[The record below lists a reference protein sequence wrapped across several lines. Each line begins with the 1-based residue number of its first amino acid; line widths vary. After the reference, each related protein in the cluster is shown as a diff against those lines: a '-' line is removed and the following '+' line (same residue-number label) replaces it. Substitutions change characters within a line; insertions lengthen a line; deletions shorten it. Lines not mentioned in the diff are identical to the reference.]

1 VTSSPLLALK
11 AVSRTY
17 DSGGVPLTVLKEVS
31 LTIQSGEF
39 VAIMGASGSG
49 KSTLM
54 NIIGCLDKPSSGSYS
69 IRGSEVGSLT
79 GDSLA
84 ALRRDTFGFIFQR
97 YNLMSDLN
105 AVENAEVPAV
115 YCGMPKQRRAAHA
128 SELLTELGLGDRLE
142 HHPNQ
147 LSGGQ
152 QQRVSIARA
161 LMNGGPVI
169 LADEP
174 TGALDSQG
182 GKEVMVILT
191 KLHAQGHTI
200 ILVTHDSDIAAYA
213 HRLVRIADGRI
224 ISDETQNKTES
235 TALAP
240 SGETD
245 QGSRRDAAVIG
256 ESLKMAFRSL
266 LHNRMRTVLTMLGII
281 IGVAS
286 VIALMAIGNGAKQ
299 DVVERIQAMGT
310 DLLTIMRGPPA
321 ARASAFIVTSFLPED
336 LPSIRNVSGVGMAVP
351 ETSLSSLLRF
361 GEQDLTVTVVG
372 TGEDFPLVH
381 DWPPRSGVFFSSE
394 HVKRYAQVVVLGQTA
409 ANNLFP
415 TDLEPLGQYVLI
427 GSAPFLVIGVLS
439 TKGLTPRGDDMDNSV
454 WLPYTTAGA
463 RVFGQRFFNNFVV
476 RVKPL
481 SDMNIVQADLHKL
494 LMKRHRKEDFNIR
507 NMADTIATANA
518 TQNTLTYLLAAI
530 AVISLVVG
538 GIGVMNIMLVSVTER
553 TREIGI
559 RMAIGARGFDVLF
572 QFLTEAVMVCFI
584 GGLAGVVVG
593 IGGGLATS
601 AIAGWRVIFT
611 ITPIVIAFACAF
623 LTGIIFGYLPAR
635 KAAQL
640 DPIEALARD

>member
-1 VTSSPLLALK
+1 MLSPLLELK

-17 DSGGVPLTVLKEVS
+17 TSGGAPLTVLKEVS
-31 LTIQSGEF
+31 LVIQSGEF

-54 NIIGCLDKPSSGSYS
+54 NIIGCLDKPSSGTYC
-69 IRGSEVGSLT
+69 IRGVDVASLT
-79 GDSLA
+79 GDALA

-115 YCGMPKQRRAAHA
+115 YCGMEKKQRQKHA
-128 SELLTELGLGDRLE
+128 SDLLRELGLGDRLQ
-142 HHPNQ
+142 HYPGQ

-152 QQRVSIARA
+152 QQRVSIGRA

-182 GKEVMVILT
+182 GKEVMVILE
-191 KLHAQGHTI
+191 KLHGQGHTI
-200 ILVTHDSDIAAYA
+200 IVVTHDSDIAAYA

-224 ISDETQNKTES
+224 TSDEPQQNEEASNQAK
-235 TALAP
+235 
-240 SGETD
+240 
-245 QGSRRDAAVIG
+245 IG
-256 ESLKMAFRSL
+256 ERGKDAKQGVAVLGEALKMALRSL

-286 VIALMAIGNGAKQ
+286 VVALMAIGNGAKQ
-299 DVVERIQAMGT
+299 DVVERIEAMGT

-321 ARASAFIVTSFLPED
+321 VRASADIVTSFLPED
-336 LPSIRNVSGVGMAVP
+336 LLPIGNVSGVAMAIP
-351 ETSLSSLLRF
+351 ETNLSSLLRF
-361 GEQDLTVTVVG
+361 GNQDLTVTAVG
-372 TGEDFPLVH
+372 TGEKFPQVH
-381 DWPPRSGVFFSSE
+381 DWPPQSGVFFSAE
-394 HVKRYAQVVVLGQTA
+394 HVKRYAQVVTLGQTVVK
-409 ANNLFP
+409 NLFP
-415 TDLEPLGQYVLI
+415 KDTNPLGQYVLI
-427 GSAPFLVIGVLS
+427 GSAPFLVVGVMS
-439 TKGLTPRGDDMDNSV
+439 SKGLTPRGDDMDNSV

-463 RVFGQRFFNNFVV
+463 RIFGQRFFNDIVV
-476 RVKPL
+476 RVKPEA
-481 SDMNIVQADLHKL
+481 DMSVVQDDLHTL
-494 LMKRHRKEDFNIR
+494 LMKRHGKEDFNIR
-507 NMADTIATANA
+507 NMATTIETANE

-559 RMAIGARGFDVLF
+559 RMAIGARSFDVLF

-584 GGLAGVVVG
+584 GGLLGIFVG

-611 ITPIVIAFACAF
+611 IAPIIIAFACAS

-640 DPIEALARD
+640 DPIEALARE